1 MKKLVVS
8 VFLFALGVG
17 LTMAAIQ
24 VGDTVKLSCLKPPI
38 LLGKARVVAITT
50 NSITVTSH
58 LDTFTFNLT
67 NVTVSA
73 VSETSAVQVSSAVAA
88 NTVSSTVSTNK
99 AFTEEQIMELVLGS
113 SKSDT
118 NYNKATAYYKKTMG
132 EVHSGQTQLTD
143 LVSQAKALLKQMD
156 ESAPERKKDPAYE
169 EQYKALQDFVARA
182 DAGETITQ

>member
-1 MKKLVVS
+1 
-8 VFLFALGVG
+8 
-17 LTMAAIQ
+17 MAASQ

>member
-1 MKKLVVS
+1 
-8 VFLFALGVG
+8 
-17 LTMAAIQ
+17 
-24 VGDTVKLSCLKPPI
+24 
-38 LLGKARVVAITT
+38 
-50 NSITVTSH
+50 
-58 LDTFTFNLT
+58 
-67 NVTVSA
+67 
-73 VSETSAVQVSSAVAA
+73 
-88 NTVSSTVSTNK
+88 
-99 AFTEEQIMELVLGS
+99 MELVLGS